1 VEAEL
6 VELEIGPVAQGGW
19 CVAREPGGRVILVRH
34 ALPGERVLAR
44 VTEVSAR
51 FARADAVQILEP
63 SPDRTEPPCPHA
75 RPAGCGGCDWQH
87 ASPAAQRRLKA
98 AVISEQLRR
107 IAGLDR
113 EVTVEELPG
122 DPAGL
127 GWRTRVRFAV
137 AASGAAGL
145 RKHRSHEVIEV
156 GECPIAHPLVNESG
170 ATAASWAGAG
180 AVQVVTSPGTGERAV
195 LVTPAARPWRTSPA
209 GRGRSGGT
217 GRYAR
222 WAELVTDP
230 VLVSGR
236 GGALTAVRGGPFLQ
250 QVAAGRTWRVSAG
263 VFWQVHPAA
272 ADVLAEA
279 VLGTLQPQPGEVALD
294 LYCGAGLF
302 AGLLAGAV
310 GASGTVIGIESDL
323 AAVRDAR
330 HNVRATPWARVH
342 RGDAAEVLAR
352 LDSVD
357 ADIAVLD
364 PPRAGAARGV
374 LDWLLAGGRL
384 RRVAYVSCDPATLAR
399 DIATARAAGWQ
410 LGQFRAF
417 DTFPMTHHV
426 ECVAALSPGSGR

>member
-1 VEAEL
+1 VETEL
-6 VELEIGPVAQGGW
+6 LELEIGPVAQGGW

-44 VTEVSAR
+44 VTGVSAR
-51 FARADAVQILEP
+51 FARADATAILEP

-87 ASPAAQRRLKA
+87 ARPAAQRRLKA

-170 ATAASWAGAG
+170 VTAASWPGAG
-180 AVQVVTSPGTGERAV
+180 SVQVVTSPGTGERAV
-195 LVTPAARPWRTSPA
+195 LVTPAGRPRRSAPA
-209 GRGRSGGT
+209 SRGRGGGT
-217 GRYAR
+217 GGYAN

-230 VLVSGR
+230 VLVTGR
-236 GGALTAVRGGPFLQ
+236 GGALTAVRGGPFLHH
-250 QVAAGRTWRVSAG
+250 VAAGRTWRVSAG

-279 VLGTLQPQPGEVALD
+279 VLGTLQPRNGEVALD

-302 AGLLAGAV
+302 TGLLAEAV
-310 GASGTVIGIESDL
+310 GPGGTVIGIESDP

-330 HNVRATPWARVH
+330 HNLRATPWARVH

-352 LDSVD
+352 PEPVD

-374 LDWLLAGGRL
+374 LDRLLAGGRL

-399 DIATARAAGWQ
+399 DIAVLRAAGWQ

-417 DTFPMTHHV
+417 DAFPMTHHV
-426 ECVAALSPGSGR
+426 ECVATLSPG